1 MGRAPTESVLE
12 NRRLFRFPHFTIL
25 MKQDFQEAHRCQVP
39 RRAVN
44 DRKASAIRAQMF
56 SQADAGRS

>member
-1 MGRAPTESVLE
+1 MLVLE
-12 NRRLFRFPHFTIL
+12 VRQCEFQAMAMELHFTIL
-25 MKQDFQEAHRCQVP
+25 MKQDFQDAHPCKVP

-44 DRKASAIRAQMF
+44 DRKASASRAQIL